1 MRYEVLLAGSG
12 GQGVILAGVI
22 LAEAAA
28 TYDGKNAVQTQ
39 SYGPAARGGLCSAEV
54 VISDED
60 IDYPK
65 VTRADLLLAM
75 SQPACDE
82 YCHHL
87 KKGGTLVVDSIL
99 VDRVERTGAIQVPL
113 TRIAEQETGRRL
125 TANLVA
131 LGLIAG
137 LTGVVSLRAM
147 ESALASRAP
156 KGTREL
162 NLRALHAGL
171 RAAQDLPLHKHS
183 PDAGAC

>member
-1 MRYEVLLAGSG
+1 MRYEVLLAGQG

-22 LAEAAA
+22 LAQAAA
-28 TYDGKNAVQTQ
+28 TYDGRNAAQTQ

-75 SQPACDE
+75 SQEACDG
-82 YCHHL
+82 YCHQL
-87 KKGGTLVVDSIL
+87 KEDGTLIVDSIL
-99 VDRVERTGAIQVPL
+99 VDRVERAGAVSVPL
-113 TRIAEQETGRRL
+113 TRIAEQATGRRL

-131 LGLIAG
+131 LGLIVG
-137 LTGVVSLRAM
+137 LTGVVSLHAM
-147 ESALASRAP
+147 ESALSARAP

-162 NLRALHAGL
+162 NLKALHAGL
-171 RAAQDLPLHKHS
+171 QAAENLWVAQ
-183 PDAGAC
+183 A